1 MGQACDINSHTLFI
15 YFYKMHV
22 IIHLQIAIVIERAR
36 KQFWLFAKRLG
47 RIDDRNIHS

>member
-36 KQFWLFAKRLG
+36 KAVLAVRKEAG
-47 RIDDRNIHS
+47 